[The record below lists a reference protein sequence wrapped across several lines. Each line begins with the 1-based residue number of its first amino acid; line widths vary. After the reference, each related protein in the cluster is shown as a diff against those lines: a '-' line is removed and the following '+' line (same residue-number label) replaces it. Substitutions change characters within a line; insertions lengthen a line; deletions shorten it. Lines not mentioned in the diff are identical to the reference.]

1 MQEKL
6 EKNRTYAEVKKLRK
20 GLLKIIFFRY
30 ISYAT
35 SILKVSSIF
44 KPIKMCRNRGLKH
57 D

>member
-30 ISYAT
+30 IS
-35 SILKVSSIF
+35 SILKVSSFF
-44 KPIKMCRNRGLKH
+44 KPTKMYRMRGLKY